1 MTDGFDCDLIV
12 ASFGQ
17 KLLLSIFLLNHAL
30 LHSYRDVYDVIDFK
44 VSRQEGLDSG
54 LLIHSEHV
62 GDHES
67 LPPAHLL
74 ALNVRR
80 LILLI
85 RRLAQKFADLMEE
98 SVLVT
103 KFIPGLDA
111 ENQVE
116 ATLTGQE
123 LRQVDRV
130 RRTSSRLSSPTR
142 VATESTRESLFDAVV
157 AYNSSW

>member
-1 MTDGFDCDLIV
+1 MEVVSDVGHLV
-12 ASFGQ
+12 
-17 KLLLSIFLLNHAL
+17 LLS
-30 LHSYRDVYDVIDFK
+30 
-44 VSRQEGLDSG
+44 
-54 LLIHSEHV
+54 
-62 GDHES
+62 
-67 LPPAHLL
+67 
-74 ALNVRR
+74 R
-80 LILLI
+80 LIQKFPCLVEETFLI
-85 RRLAQKFADLMEE
+85 RKLAP
-98 SVLVT
+98 S
-103 KFIPGLDA
+103 LDA